1 MTDEDAKKHRQK
13 VAMEKAKREAEARKD
28 RSMTVTE
35 LDMTALAR
43 TAATTD
49 EDPKRHEYAPAEA
62 LHICTGLC
70 DIIRLQ
76 NTFHAIVS
84 M

>member
-1 MTDEDAKKHRQK
+1 MQ
-13 VAMEKAKREAEARKD
+13 EKAKREAEARKD

-49 EDPKRHEYAPAEA
+49 EAMTDR
-62 LHICTGLC
+62 
-70 DIIRLQ
+70 
-76 NTFHAIVS
+76 
-84 M
+84 